1 MLLQMSMYL
10 NKGEFADAVNVAG
23 VSDRDLAVMF
33 DPSPPAQ
40 NVVDARRHLV
50 PLIVI
55 TITADKCKKYDTE
68 SQADEKTDARWIN
81 GAEKQTRLYLGS
93 MTCTVPMGRISID
106 FPQNLFF
113 HLTSVT
119 QTHTHTWVW

>member
-1 MLLQMSMYL
+1 MKQLQTCMHL
-10 NKGEFADAVNVAG
+10 NKGEFADVGSVAG

-55 TITADKCKKYDTE
+55 TITTDTCQKHDAE
-68 SQADEKTDARWIN
+68 GQADEGTDAGKRN
-81 GAEKQTRLYLGS
+81 VAEKLYLGS
-93 MTCTVPMGRISID
+93 MTFTVPMGRISID

-113 HLTSVT
+113 HLTSEAR
-119 QTHTHTWVW
+119 THKHT

>member
-68 SQADEKTDARWIN
+68 SQADEKTDAR
-81 GAEKQTRLYLGS
+81 
-93 MTCTVPMGRISID
+93 
-106 FPQNLFF
+106 
-113 HLTSVT
+113 
-119 QTHTHTWVW
+119 